1 MSTFVFLS
9 PAVGGG
15 ETFYTFSVPVSSSF
29 VQNFALLPLPA
40 CQVVFFVCW
49 FGSPPPLPSVC
60 FIPSSIYY
68 LFLSFTASKDLRG
81 EKEKTKLF
89 FPLCASVVPNQPP
102 PVPNLPA
109 AGRAVSGLSFGA
121 EGCFASF
128 TSSSNKPLSAGRGAA
143 HRGGSVLG
151 STEGGNSP
159 GFLLNAALS
168 GS

>member
-15 ETFYTFSVPVSSSF
+15 MFYTFSVPVSSSF
-29 VQNFALLPLPA
+29 VQNFALLPLRA

-49 FGSPPPLPSVC
+49 FGSPPPPLPSVC

-89 FPLCASVVPNQPP
+89 SFLCVRPLCPTNP
-102 PVPNLPA
+102 PVCPTCPLQ
-109 AGRAVSGLSFGA
+109 AGL
-121 EGCFASF
+121 
-128 TSSSNKPLSAGRGAA
+128 
-143 HRGGSVLG
+143 
-151 STEGGNSP
+151 
-159 GFLLNAALS
+159 
-168 GS
+168 